1 MYFLHVEYTYPDSS
15 NLFKLEDDYKDDKPI
30 SLNTFVNRITKDLD
44 GWRVRIQIANYSHR
58 LYCFI
63 DRGTV
68 IIDSLGKT
76 KDLLINNITKVK
88 GCFID
93 KTCIITLSVDGAI
106 TGIYSRLCDC
116 IGSSRYD
123 EDDVKHIRSYIRQL
137 PFVKYSFGLL
147 EEMFLTDLE
156 AHIGNIDYT
165 RRWYIDDCSFVIE
178 SVNEDKLDNESLH
191 LSIDTILALPN
202 YRNVFESNVKLI
214 NDKEIYIVIFKLP

>member
-1 MYFLHVEYTYPDSS
+1 MYFLDVEYTYADSS

-30 SLNTFVNRITKDLD
+30 SLNTFVSRVAKDLEH
-44 GWRVRIQIANYSHR
+44 WKVRIQIANYSHR
-58 LYCFI
+58 LYCVI
-63 DRGTV
+63 DKGNVV
-68 IIDSLGKT
+68 IYSLGKT
-76 KDLLINNITKVK
+76 KDLLINNIVKVK

-93 KTCIITLSVDGAI
+93 KTCIITVSLDGAI

-116 IGSSRYD
+116 IGDSRYN
-123 EDDVKHIRSYIRQL
+123 EDDLTHIRSYIRQL
-137 PFVKYSFGLL
+137 PFVKYSFDLY

-156 AHIGNIDYT
+156 AHIAVCDCIRT
-165 RRWYIDDCSFVIE
+165 WYIDDCSFVIE

-214 NDKEIYIVIFKLP
+214 NGKKIYIVTFKLP

>member
-1 MYFLHVEYTYPDSS
+1 MYSLKVKQIFTDCS
-15 NLFKLEDDYKDDKPI
+15 NLFALEDDYNDDKLI
-30 SLNTFVNRITKDLD
+30 SLNTFINRITKDLD

-88 GCFID
+88 GCIID

-156 AHIGNIDYT
+156 VHIGNIDYT
-165 RRWYIDDCSFVIE
+165 YKWYIDDCSFAIE

-191 LSIDTILALPN
+191 LSIDIILALPN

-214 NDKEIYIVIFKLP
+214 NGKEIYIVTFKLP

>member
-1 MYFLHVEYTYPDSS
+1 MYFLYEEYTYPDSS

-44 GWRVRIQIANYSHR
+44 GWKVRIQIANYSHR

-76 KDLLINNITKVK
+76 KDLLINNITNVK

-116 IGSSRYD
+116 IDSSRYD

-137 PFVKYSFGLL
+137 PFVKYFFGLF

-156 AHIGNIDYT
+156 DHIGNIDYT
-165 RRWYIDDCSFVIE
+165 RRWYIDDCSFAIE

-191 LSIDTILALPN
+191 LSINTILALPN

-214 NDKEIYIVIFKLP
+214 NGKEIYIVTFKLP